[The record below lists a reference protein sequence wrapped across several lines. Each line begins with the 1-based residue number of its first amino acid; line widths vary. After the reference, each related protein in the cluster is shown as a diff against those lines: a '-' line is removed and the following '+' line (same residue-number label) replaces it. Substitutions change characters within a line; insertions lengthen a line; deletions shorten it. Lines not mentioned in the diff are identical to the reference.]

1 MLFLFWPPSWPRGLC
16 GGTTNTLY
24 RSELIQSIKQNKHGL
39 NLTCSTQQG
48 SFNILFFRNRRD
60 VCMLILTSPQRP
72 TLSMRSLRPSDRSTI
87 HLLTALLL
95 LSGVR
100 SSSAISTQPSERT
113 AKRIGRS
120 LHSGSALAG

>member
-1 MLFLFWPPSWPRGLC
+1 MLFLFWPSSWPEACVEGQLIHSIE
-16 GGTTNTLY
+16 Y
-24 RSELIQSIKQNKHGL
+24 KSELIQSIKQNKHRL

-48 SFNILFFRNRRD
+48 SFFRNRRD

-72 TLSMRSLRPSDRSTI
+72 TLSMRSLRPSDKSTI